1 MRKQD
6 KIVLWPAYFDA
17 GRTREK
23 GRKLPRNLCVP
34 LPKIS
39 ELKEAV
45 ERLGLKNELVLDA
58 AYPKTPWIRSGML
71 LVAKREPKNTLL
83 KKIGAELLKVRS
95 SRVQKEAKARK
106 RKKKKKKR

>member
-6 KIVLWPAYFDA
+6 KIVLWPNYFDA
-17 GRTREK
+17 TKTREK
-23 GRKLPRNLCVP
+23 GRKLPRNLCIP

-58 AYPKTPWIRSGML
+58 AYPKTPWIKSGML
-71 LVAKREPKNTLL
+71 LVAKKESKNALL

-95 SRVQKEAKARK
+95 SRAQKEAKVG
-106 RKKKKKKR
+106 KKKKKKR